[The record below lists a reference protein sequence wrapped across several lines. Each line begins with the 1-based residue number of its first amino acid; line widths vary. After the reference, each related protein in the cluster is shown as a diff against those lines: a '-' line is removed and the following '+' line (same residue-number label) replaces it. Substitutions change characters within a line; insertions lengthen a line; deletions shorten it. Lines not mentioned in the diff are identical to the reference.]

1 MAQGDGREK
10 CRGGKGEG
18 WGEEMSRL
26 AGLAF
31 ALLLA
36 APAAAQRSETADR
49 AAIHKLLVDYGATLD
64 ARDFDGFGRL
74 FGKDGV
80 YAGGGPGGEAK
91 GGPAAAAMMRKIF
104 EANALGF
111 RSPNFHIFF
120 NEVVTFDGPDKAHAT
135 SMSLYMVPD
144 EKNAPSPALMARYHD
159 DLVRE
164 GNAWKFARRGVESL
178 IPAPKKPSN

>member
-1 MAQGDGREK
+1 MAQGNGRQECSGRESQ
-10 CRGGKGEG
+10 G
-18 WGEEMSRL
+18 GEEMSRL

-36 APAAAQRSETADR
+36 APTAAQRNETADR

-64 ARDFDGFGRL
+64 ARDFDGFGKL
-74 FGKDGV
+74 FGTNGV

-91 GGPAAAAMMRKIF
+91 GGSAAAEMMRKIF
-104 EANALGF
+104 QANALGF
-111 RSPNFHIFF
+111 RAPNFHIFF
-120 NEVVTFDGPDKAHAT
+120 NEVVTFDGPDEAHAT

-144 EKNAPSPALMARYHD
+144 ENNVPSPALMARYQD

-164 GNAWKFARRGVESL
+164 GGTWKFARRSVESL

>member
-1 MAQGDGREK
+1 
-10 CRGGKGEG
+10 
-18 WGEEMSRL
+18 MSRL
-26 AGLAF
+26 AGLA
-31 ALLLA
+31 LVLILA
-36 APAAAQRSETADR
+36 APAAAQRNEAADR

-80 YAGGGPGGEAK
+80 YAGGGPGGEVK

-164 GNAWKFARRGVESL
+164 GGAWMFARRSVESL
-178 IPAPKKPSN
+178 IPVPKKPSD